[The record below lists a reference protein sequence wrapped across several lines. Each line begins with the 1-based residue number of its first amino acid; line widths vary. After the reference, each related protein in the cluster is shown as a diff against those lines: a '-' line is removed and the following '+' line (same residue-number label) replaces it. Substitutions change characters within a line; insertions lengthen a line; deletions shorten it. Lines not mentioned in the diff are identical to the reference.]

1 MAIFNRTIFDGSS
14 PNGFSRSSMPMMQH
28 IGEFTLRAG
37 NRYLD
42 IKTDLATQSAMIFF
56 YYWGYLYNAQNCF
69 GYAGCY
75 PYSGTSIL
83 NKYIYNSAS
92 TTLSNIYKTDVP
104 YNVCLKFDRQDNGY
118 TEGKIN
124 VFISNHGLD
133 MGYRVGV
140 VSFAENNTVGQYYN

>member
-1 MAIFNRTIFDGSS
+1 MAIFNKTIYDGSS
-14 PNGFSRSSMPMMQH
+14 PNGFARSSMPMMQH

-42 IKTDLATQSAMIFF
+42 IKTDLATQSAMLYFHF
-56 YYWGYLYNAQNCF
+56 WGYLYNSANCF

-75 PYSGTSIL
+75 PYSGVDIL
-83 NKYIYNSAS
+83 NKYIYNTGS
-92 TTLSNIYKTDVP
+92 TILTNIYKTSS
-104 YNVCLKFDRQDNGY
+104 YNMCLKFDRQGDGY
-118 TEGKIN
+118 SEGKIN

-140 VSFAENNTVGQYYN
+140 ISFVENNTAGSYYS

>member
-1 MAIFNRTIFDGSS
+1 MAIFQRTIFDSSS
-14 PNGFSRSSMPMMQH
+14 PNGFSSSTTPMMQH

-42 IKTDLATQSAMIFF
+42 IKTNLETQSAMLFF
-56 YYWGYLYNAQNCF
+56 YFWGYLYNAQNCF

-75 PYSGTSIL
+75 PYNGTSIL

-92 TTLSNIYKTDVP
+92 TQLLNIYKTDAP
-104 YNVCLKFDRQDNGY
+104 YNVCLKFDRQDSGY

-124 VFISNHGLD
+124 VFIINHGLN

-140 VSFAENNTVGQYYN
+140 TSFAENNTASSYYS